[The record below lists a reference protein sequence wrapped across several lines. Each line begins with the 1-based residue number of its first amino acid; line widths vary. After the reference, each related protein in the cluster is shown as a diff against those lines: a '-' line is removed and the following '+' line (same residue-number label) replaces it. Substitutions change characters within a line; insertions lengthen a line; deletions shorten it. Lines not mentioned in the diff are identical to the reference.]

1 MAIYGHMRTTSGSA
15 RHIYLKK
22 EFEVLLDA
30 IAAELSNSRLGPHGV
45 SRSQLIN
52 KAIENYIEECRT
64 DSTLKVRSR
73 RASKTERRS
82 SQEIEKRGYLTAP
95 AFLN

>member
-1 MAIYGHMRTTSGSA
+1 MAIYGHARTTRGSA
-15 RHIYLKK
+15 RHVYLKQ

-30 IAAELSNSRLGPHGV
+30 IAAELSDSRLGPQGV
-45 SRSQLIN
+45 SRSQL
-52 KAIENYIEECRT
+52 IENYIEECRT

>member
-1 MAIYGHMRTTSGSA
+1 MAIYGHTRTTRGQPDTV
-15 RHIYLKK
+15 YLKK
-22 EFEVLLDA
+22 EFEVLLGA
-30 IAAELSNSRLGPHGV
+30 IAAELSNSHLGPHDV
-45 SRSQLIN
+45 SRSQLTN

-73 RASKTERRS
+73 RARKTERRS
-82 SQEIEKRGYLTAP
+82 SQETEKRGYLTAP